1 MVLTKHSPKGVIWC
15 SEHQSL
21 PINTTEAIMSC
32 SHHCNQ
38 GRNCNGSCRQARQ
51 EREDALGY
59 ALLYAGWAVMFGLIS
74 WVVWS

>member
-1 MVLTKHSPKGVIWC
+1 
-15 SEHQSL
+15 
-21 PINTTEAIMSC
+21 MSC

-74 WVVWS
+74 WVVWA